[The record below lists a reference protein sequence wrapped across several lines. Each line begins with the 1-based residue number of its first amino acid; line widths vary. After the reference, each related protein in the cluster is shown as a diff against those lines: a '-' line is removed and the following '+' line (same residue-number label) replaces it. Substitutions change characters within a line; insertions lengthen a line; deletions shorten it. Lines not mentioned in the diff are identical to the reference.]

1 MYFGY
6 QVAAAKMASV
16 QNHAPLAAAIKAA
29 SPVQELSF
37 AQQLGQM
44 FSVGLPPVNAELL
57 KATSIQWQAFW
68 LLPAGM
74 AAVIAIIFFATFWDK
89 SADGNDTKH

>member
-1 MYFGY
+1 LLET
-6 QVAAAKMASV
+6 AAA
-16 QNHAPLAAAIKAA
+16 
-29 SPVQELSF
+29 
-37 AQQLGQM
+37 
-44 FSVGLPPVNAELL
+44 
-57 KATSIQWQAFW
+57 QWKTFW